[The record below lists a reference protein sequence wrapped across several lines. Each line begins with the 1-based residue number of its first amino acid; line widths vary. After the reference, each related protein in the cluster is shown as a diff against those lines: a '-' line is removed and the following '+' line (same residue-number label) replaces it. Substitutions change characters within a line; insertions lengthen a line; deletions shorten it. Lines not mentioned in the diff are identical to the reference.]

1 MVLPLGNWD
10 IGGNGFCGTLNI
22 NGVDNAGNL
31 NASVVFESSEL
42 QQVTGFWDES
52 SQKITFRSGNKS
64 E

>member
-10 IGGNGFCGTLNI
+10 IGGNGFRGTLNI

-42 QQVTGFWDES
+42 QQARLLGLI
-52 SQKITFRSGNKS
+52 QS
-64 E
+64 EDHVSFG